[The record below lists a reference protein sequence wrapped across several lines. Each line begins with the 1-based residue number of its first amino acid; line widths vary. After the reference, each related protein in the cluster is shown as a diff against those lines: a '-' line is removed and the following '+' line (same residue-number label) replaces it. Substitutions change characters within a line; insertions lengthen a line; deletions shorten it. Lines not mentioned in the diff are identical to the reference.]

1 MGMQMYIVGLKGGY
15 SDDSSREVQRFVRS
29 CGGLILMVTRTG
41 PLVALDDSRAPAVS
55 NHALVNF
62 LGPVSLNPRGI
73 AADRL
78 QQIFADNLARQL
90 NLSQTTGS
98 ITEE

>member
-15 SDDSSREVQRFVRS
+15 TEDSSREVQRFVRG

-78 QQIFADNLARQL
+78 QQIFADNLRRQL
-90 NLSQTTGS
+90 NLTQAAGS